1 MRTPIFRIW
10 KGSEVGGERPG
21 RGCAKQAFGSRKTR
35 PGFPARLQG
44 TLSKLTLSATDQR
57 VYGGSRLHLRD
68 DWPRTPSGPEGSS
81 GRGFKSGAEVLLAR
95 AASYSAPES

>member
-21 RGCAKQAFGSRKTR
+21 RGAKQAFGSRRTR

-44 TLSKLTLSATDQR
+44 TLSKLTLAATDQR